1 MSGHLLIS
9 RRTVLRGLGT
19 SMALPLLDAMR
30 PAPALAAQAAVGAAG
45 SGTPRRMAFLFVP
58 NGANMD
64 KWVPNRVGY
73 DYDLPYI
80 LEPAAR
86 IKDDLLVMSGLTH
99 DKGRA
104 NGDGAGD
111 HARCASVFLTGA
123 QPRKTA
129 GANIRSGV
137 SVDQVAARKIGRAT
151 PFPSLELG
159 IEGGRNAGNCDSGYS
174 CAYSS
179 NVSWAGPSTPVGKEI
194 NPRLVFERLFS
205 NQKSKDGAESR
216 FERDAYQRSI
226 LDFVREDAQ
235 RLQSRLGQSD
245 RLKLDEYLTGVRE
258 IERRLSRDDTGR
270 AGRDADN
277 FPKPAGVPEEYAEH
291 VRLMCD
297 MMVLAFQAD
306 LTRVATCMFGNA
318 GSNRP
323 YRNIGVSDGHHD
335 LSHHGNDQAKLDK
348 IAEINRFHV
357 SQFAYFV
364 ERLRSI
370 PEAGGT
376 LLDNCMIVYGSGISD
391 GNRHNNENLPIMM
404 AGRGGGTITPG
415 RHVSF
420 PYETPLCNLF
430 VSLLD
435 RMGAAVP
442 WHGDSTGRLTGLEA

>member
-1 MSGHLLIS
+1 
-9 RRTVLRGLGT
+9 
-19 SMALPLLDAMR
+19 
-30 PAPALAAQAAVGAAG
+30 
-45 SGTPRRMAFLFVP
+45 MAFLFVP
-58 NGANMD
+58 NGANME

-86 IKDDLLVMSGLTH
+86 IKDDLLIMSGLTH

-123 QPRKTA
+123 QPRKTS

-205 NQKSKDGAESR
+205 NQKSKDAAASR

-323 YRNIGVSDGHHD
+323 YRMIGVSDGHHD

-348 IAEINRFHV
+348 IAQINRFHV

-391 GNRHNNENLPIMM
+391 GNRHNNENLPIVL

-435 RMGAAVP
+435 RMGASVP